1 MARDI
6 FDSEIRNLQ
15 NKLLDL
21 GLTVEQSI
29 IKAIDILRR
38 KDPDAARQLIEA
50 DLEINRE
57 RYAIESDILVVIA
70 RRQPM
75 ALDLRVLASILEI
88 ATELE
93 RIADYSKGIA
103 KLTIRL
109 RSQPLIKP
117 LIDIPRMAEKA
128 ASMLRRSLVA
138 FTTSDVDAA
147 HKIASEDSEVD
158 ALYQQIYRELITYI
172 ICDPRNIEGAS
183 HLTWVAHNLER
194 AADRVVNICERVVF
208 MVTGELI
215 EFDDPKSFEERG

>member
-6 FDSEIRNLQ
+6 FDNEIRNLQ